1 MTCFSNFRCY
11 VAFTLLLFVGLA
23 GCSKEEDVLPGNGHD
38 PLVEGTWRVL
48 SIKATV
54 KQKGVAQP
62 QTQTVNPTGTVTLE
76 FRADGR
82 WGDLSAADG
91 GDYTTDSGKIYMRST
106 TKKTILIMDIQ
117 ELTTTSF
124 KMGANDLNSF
134 VTMSRALGSEPDQ
147 AAVDQI
153 ETMSFTL
160 SLTKSAPGN
169 GGGTKK

>member
-1 MTCFSNFRCY
+1 MTYFPDFRSY
-11 VAFTLLLFVGLA
+11 VAFMLLLVVSLA
-23 GCSKEEDVLPGNGHD
+23 GCSKKEDVLPGNGHD
-38 PLVEGTWRVL
+38 PLAEGTWRVL
-48 SIKATV
+48 SIKSTV
-54 KQKGVAQP
+54 KQKGVAQA

-76 FRADGR
+76 FRADGT

-91 GDYTTDSGKIYMRST
+91 GNYTTDNGKIYMRST
-106 TKKTILIMDIQ
+106 TKKTTLIMDIQ

-134 VTMSRALGSEPDQ
+134 VNMSRALGSEPDQ

-160 SLTKSAPGN
+160 SLTKSTPSN